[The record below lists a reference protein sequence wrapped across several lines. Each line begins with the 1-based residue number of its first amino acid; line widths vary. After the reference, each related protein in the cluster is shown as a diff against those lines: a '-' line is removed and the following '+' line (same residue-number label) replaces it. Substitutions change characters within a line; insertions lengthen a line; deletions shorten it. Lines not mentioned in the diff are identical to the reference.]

1 MGQHHNWIEL
11 GIVYVLLFGLQ
22 FITRIKA
29 VSDGMVVRQLML
41 DHKMKANKVIEKIK
55 EQAKEAKRKDELN

>member
-1 MGQHHNWIEL
+1 MGQLHNWIEL

-41 DHKMKANKVIEKIK
+41 DHKMKANQVIEKIK
-55 EQAKEAKRKDELN
+55 EQAKEAKRNDELN

>member
-1 MGQHHNWIEL
+1 MGHHHNWIEL

-41 DHKMKANKVIEKIK
+41 DHKMKANQVIEKIK

>member
-41 DHKMKANKVIEKIK
+41 DHKMKANQVIEKIK